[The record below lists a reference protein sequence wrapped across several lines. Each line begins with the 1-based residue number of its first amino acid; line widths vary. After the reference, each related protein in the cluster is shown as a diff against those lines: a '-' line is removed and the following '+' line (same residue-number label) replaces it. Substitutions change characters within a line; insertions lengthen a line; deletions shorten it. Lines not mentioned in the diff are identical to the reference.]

1 MQTTALNAL
10 DEIYLHFDRE
20 DEPWSVHL
28 EVGVEG
34 RIDGE
39 RLAAAA
45 ALTAAHDPGRR
56 R

>member
-34 RIDGE
+34 RIIGVDCLTG
-39 RLAAAA
+39 RNRRT
-45 ALTAAHDPGRR
+45 ALVRSASC
-56 R
+56 